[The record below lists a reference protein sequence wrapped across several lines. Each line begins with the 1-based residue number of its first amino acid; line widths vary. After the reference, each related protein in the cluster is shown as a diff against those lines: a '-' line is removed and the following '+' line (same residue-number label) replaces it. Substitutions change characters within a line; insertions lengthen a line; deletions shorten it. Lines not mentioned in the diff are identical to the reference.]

1 MTTEEFNVLMEELV
15 SKLEEQAPLSLR
27 RPERWQ
33 LSYDNAAVH
42 SEAERVV
49 PGVYRLPH
57 PRKSPDMHKVVE
69 HMHAWLTQ
77 EMQVWL
83 LKQEGPHVDADAAK
97 QQLQD
102 SFYSYKTASIMADVN
117 SLPDTYKAIIAAGG
131 SYPIKHYR

>member
-15 SKLEEQAPLSLR
+15 GKLQGHAPLSLTQR
-27 RPERWQ
+27 ESWQ

-49 PGVYRLPH
+49 EGINRLPH

-77 EMQVWL
+77 KMQVWL
-83 LKQEGPHVDADAAK
+83 LSQEGHRVDADAAK

-102 SFYSYKTASIMADVN
+102 LFYSYDAASIMADVD
-117 SLPDTYKAIIAAGG
+117 SLPGTYKAIVAAGG
-131 SYPIKHYR
+131 SYPIKRYR